1 MRGAGRFYAAAA
13 LVGIVATLPL
23 TGCQSEEARSLPG
36 VQAWVARLEE
46 FYHRHQ
52 RWPDHLEDLQE
63 GFDTPEELQQ
73 ALHNP
78 VTGQHPGYEYVKPPD
93 WVRNTPLAERVVI
106 LYQLREGRR
115 AHDLP
120 VGYANG
126 QVRLLRSTDIT
137 QTQAHWQPFR
147 PPEAPVEVAF
157 PTPPVRDAAPEARS
171 APSGSADT
179 EPPAPA
185 THPETVCT
193 AQGRHLGYQ
202 RTFRAVVLSGQLL
215 RPAIHA
221 VWDAKCVV
229 VSGSPRGPVS
239 IARPTLHE
247 PDQTAAG
254 GNPSPPDT
262 PNPESPRF
270 GFGVGAAG
278 TPAPGPTPMVFGR
291 GSAILS
297 LRGRTGGRAERS
309 NSRPIFPLL
318 PHPFPLGC
326 WVPRIGPSGED
337 GR

>member
-52 RWPDHLEDLQE
+52 RWPDQLEDLQE

-78 VTGQHPGYEYVKPPD
+78 VTGQQPGYEYVKPPD

-106 LYQLREGRR
+106 LYQLREGQR

-179 EPPAPA
+179 EPASPPQPPTQKPSAPPKAGTSVTREHSGLWSYRANFCGLQYMLFGMQSALLYRAAQEDPYPLLDQLSMSLTKQQQVEIRHRQTLQIQNHPALDLELVL
-185 THPETVCT
+185 PEHQHQV
-193 AQGRHLGYQ
+193 R
-202 RTFRAVVLSGQLL
+202 L
-215 RPAIHA
+215 RWYLAG
-221 VWDAKCVV
+221 DRLYCLCVV
-229 VSGSPRGPVS
+229 GPEGVLNE
-239 IARPTLHE
+239 A
-247 PDQTAAG
+247 TA
-254 GNPSPPDT
+254 
-262 PNPESPRF
+262 
-270 GFGVGAAG
+270 
-278 TPAPGPTPMVFGR
+278 GPFFHSFR
-291 GSAILS
+291 ILS
-297 LRGRTGGRAERS
+297 
-309 NSRPIFPLL
+309 P
-318 PHPFPLGC
+318 
-326 WVPRIGPSGED
+326 
-337 GR
+337 